1 MTSVGQG
8 RDDEVVRGLGA
19 LVQAIAFFCCKRKQE
34 SDYASDRL
42 SKVTQL
48 GRASVITQFWDSSN
62 KHVPSP
68 ATAVAP
74 LMSGPH
80 HKIITD

>member
-48 GRASVITQFWDSSN
+48 GRASVITQF
-62 KHVPSP
+62 
-68 ATAVAP
+68 
-74 LMSGPH
+74 
-80 HKIITD
+80 